1 MIDGQA
7 DPALFGAWP
16 TRCVYDGALTL
27 GADPS
32 DDEIRLILDR
42 KAADI
47 PAGEALVDMLNGM
60 TRELRE
66 QMQMFQMLRRQAER
80 QTAEA
85 GEEIDRKVAQA
96 DAKAS
101 IEAMSL
107 IVRTLEKID
116 SLQRTLAQDRER
128 RDAETLDD
136 AGYHSLLVKLEAVI
150 EQRAVERFRER
161 DSVSAQADGA
171 RGREARDGT
180 GREGAGGDGT
190 GRDGRLEAGS
200 VAGAA
205 ALAGDG
211 SVPVVCRAGNPLAP
225 YG

>member
-16 TRCVYDGALTL
+16 KRCVYDGALAVDAEPT
-27 GADPS
+27 ADKLTAG
-32 DDEIRLILDR
+32 EIRLFLDR
-42 KAADI
+42 KAADM
-47 PAGEALVDMLNGM
+47 PAGDALLEMLNGM

-66 QMQMFQMLRRQAER
+66 QMQMFQMLRQQADRQKM
-80 QTAEA
+80 EA

-116 SLQRTLAQDRER
+116 SLHRTLAQDRER
-128 RDAETLDD
+128 LDAETLDD

-150 EQRAVERFRER
+150 EQRTVERFRER
-161 DSVSAQADGA
+161 EAEPAARTGKPADGA
-171 RGREARDGT
+171 PVE
-180 GREGAGGDGT
+180 EP
-190 GRDGRLEAGS
+190 
-200 VAGAA
+200 GAA
-205 ALAGDG
+205 GRPAALSGDDA
-211 SVPVVCRAGNPLAP
+211 VPGVCHGERPLPP